1 MLALWLLMYRAVT
14 PMALTPMGLIVLSLY
29 TVLLPWLSIG
39 TWNAIIGF
47 VLLRFRVDPLAS
59 LLPQAVAHAAHADQD
74 QPITAST
81 ALLVCVRNENPTQ
94 VIRNLSLTVDGL
106 VQAGAASFFH
116 LYILSDTNDPQ
127 LAATEALRFEAFK
140 ATAAQEIDLTYRRRD
155 INEGYKAGNVH
166 DFCER
171 WGDQHDFALTLDA
184 DSFMSG
190 SAILRLVRMMQ
201 ADPQL
206 GILQGLVVA
215 MPSQSGFTRLFQFGM
230 RLGMRSWTMGS
241 AWWQGDCGPYWG
253 HNALFRIKPFTEFCK
268 LPLLKPDRFGPRH
281 ILSHDQVEAVLMRRA
296 GYHVRV
302 MPLEDASWE
311 QNPPT
316 LPEFVQ
322 RDLRWCEGNMQ
333 YGELIRL
340 PKLAFVS
347 RIQLVL
353 AMLMFAGAPAWIG
366 LMLCAGVSATMTSQ
380 LSSAFNIDLL
390 KLLFVATLVLF
401 YLPKIAS
408 AVDVMCSKKQ
418 RMAFGGPGKFLLGVF
433 IETLFSLM
441 ICPIMWFNQTVYLG
455 RLFTGR
461 SKGWVGQTRD
471 DHSVAWLSAVR
482 LYWLHTVFGCAC
494 LIAIA
499 VNLPHAFVYSLFFLL
514 GLAVPIPLAV
524 ILSWPSV
531 GRWMTLKGV
540 GQLPEETMP
549 PKDLLLLELPALL
562 TRQV

>member
-1 MLALWLLMYRAVT
+1 MLVLWWLMYRAVT
-14 PMALTPMGLIVLSLY
+14 PTGQTPMGLVVLGLY

-47 VLLRFRVDPLAS
+47 LIMRFSTGPLAK
-59 LLPQAVAHAAHADQD
+59 LMPPAVAAAHSDQD
-74 QPITAST
+74 RPITAST
-81 ALLVCVRNENPTQ
+81 ALLVCVRNENPAL

-106 VQAGAASFFH
+106 VLAGAASSFH
-116 LYILSDTNDPQ
+116 LYILSDTNDPE
-127 LAATEALRFEAFK
+127 LAAHEELEFESFK
-140 ATAAQEIDLTYRRRD
+140 AARSKQIGLTYRRRV

-171 WGDQHDFALTLDA
+171 WGNQHEFALTLDA

-253 HNALFRIKPFTEFCK
+253 HNALFRIKPFTDHCK
-268 LPLLKPDRFGPRH
+268 LPLLKPDRNGPRH

-333 YGELIRL
+333 YGELIAL
-340 PKLAFVS
+340 PKLALVS
-347 RIQLVL
+347 RIQLML

-366 LMLCAGVSATMTSQ
+366 LMLCAGITASMATQ
-380 LSSAFNIDLL
+380 LSSTFNTELVQ
-390 KLLFVATLVLF
+390 LLFVTTLVLF

-408 AVDVMCSKKQ
+408 AVDVVCSKEQ
-418 RMAFGGPGKFLLGVF
+418 RAAFGGTGKFVSGVL
-433 IETLFSLM
+433 IETVFSLL
-441 ICPIMWFNQTVYLG
+441 INPIMWFNQTVFLG
-455 RLFTGR
+455 RLLIGN
-461 SKGWVGQTRD
+461 SKGWIGQTRD

-482 LYWLHTVFGCAC
+482 LYWLHTLFGLTC
-494 LIAIA
+494 LILIA
-499 VNLPHAFVYSLFFLL
+499 VNLPHAFVYALFFML
-514 GLAVPIPLAV
+514 GLVVPIPLAV
-524 ILSWPSV
+524 VLSWSSV
-531 GRWMTLKGV
+531 GKWMTIAGI
-540 GQLPEETMP
+540 GQLPEETATP
-549 PKDLLLLELPALL
+549 EDIRALELPALL
-562 TRQV
+562 TRKV